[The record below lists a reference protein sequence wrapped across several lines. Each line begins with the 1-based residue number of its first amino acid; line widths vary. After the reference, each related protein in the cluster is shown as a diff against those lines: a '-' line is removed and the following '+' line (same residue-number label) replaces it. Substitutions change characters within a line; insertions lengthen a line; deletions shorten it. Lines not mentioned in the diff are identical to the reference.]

1 MVDRYGGAA
10 VRACP
15 GVQGMGVGAAERTGR
30 PAPGERAHVVV
41 VFLREAGARP
51 PGVRSIEGVAVRY
64 EVSGAVEAR

>member
-1 MVDRYGGAA
+1 
-10 VRACP
+10 
-15 GVQGMGVGAAERTGR
+15 MGVGAAERTGR